1 MLLSHLRHNSLILQ
15 ILRKNIG
22 EAIEQ
27 EIRQRAVDDGNELR
41 ILKDD
46 SFVLRK
52 PPTSA
57 GICKDKLRKC

>member
-1 MLLSHLRHNSLILQ
+1 MQCQVLQ
-15 ILRKNIG
+15 KNIG

-27 EIRQRAVDDGNELR
+27 EIRQKAVDDGNELR

-52 PPTSA
+52 PPTTTHI
-57 GICKDKLRKC
+57 GKDKLRKC